1 MASTNTRSVL
11 FIWYLKDPV
20 HSTSPQRALAHS
32 SLCTPLQYLIWLG
45 TFVSVLSEWA
55 HLKSCGVTQHIFYP
69 AFFFFSKPTSQTWTR
84 NRKDWHKV
92 LSLELEES
100 KWFRKQCPK
109 KKKVGINR
117 RRKTNNDRESK
128 QEDTPYEY
136 LRHKTC
142 YPWLAF
148 MGSLQYF
155 KWKAVVL
162 HPQSFSTISI
172 QCLW

>member
-1 MASTNTRSVL
+1 MISKGPSAFYFSTESISTFFSLYSTPVSYLAGNFCLSVIRMGSSKVL
-11 FIWYLKDPV
+11 WSY
-20 HSTSPQRALAHS
+20 SAHFLS
-32 SLCTPLQYLIWLG
+32 S
-45 TFVSVLSEWA
+45 F
-55 HLKSCGVTQHIFYP
+55 
-69 AFFFFSKPTSQTWTR
+69 FFFFSKPTSQTWTR

-128 QEDTPYEY
+128 QEDTLYEY